1 MERPEKFYGKPSEGF
16 EKTKRLAAQ
25 LLELCQTAAPALPE
39 DLKDACRELEQ
50 RYEEST
56 FRVVVLRM
64 FSRGKST
71 FLNALIGRRLLYES
85 DREATGAITLLR
97 NSPPLYRGGP
107 FTVLLKS
114 LEAVDDAFYTR
125 MLHPEGSPSQEEL
138 RRRSWF
144 DAFRQVLARRLE
156 QGEPRPAAGGHSE
169 GCGRLHL
176 PPVHPGGGLL
186 PLRMSAAHRAATP
199 VGQRRVKNHGGR
211 CEQGLPEPDRTVLSV
226 YETKYPGDLRTLVL
240 LRLRS
245 AACLHREE
253 TVNAN
258 LKM

>member
-107 FTVLLKS
+107 FTGRDGLSEEQAQVIRQAMDQTGAVIFLVLPES
-114 LEAVDDAFYTR
+114 LEAVGDAFYTR
-125 MLHPEGSPSQEEL
+125 MLQPEGSPSQEEL

-156 QGEPRPAAGGHSE
+156 QLRAGQRQFTEAQRQRLEEVRAEAQRKLHALYERQDFFDRRLLQSFPTLKSARHSE
-169 GCGRLHL
+169 ALAK
-176 PPVHPGGGLL
+176 
-186 PLRMSAAHRAATP
+186 LREYLENRKQPIKENKEM
-199 VGQRRVKNHGGR
+199 
-211 CEQGLPEPDRTVLSV
+211 
-226 YETKYPGDLRTLVL
+226 
-240 LRLRS
+240 
-245 AACLHREE
+245 
-253 TVNAN
+253 
-258 LKM
+258 

>member
-107 FTVLLKS
+107 FTGRDGLSEEQAQVIRQAMARLGLEDPRRGLMVGDRKYDVEGARECGMDCAGVEFFGYAPPGELES
-114 LEAVDDAFYTR
+114 AGAVAVVRTVAELEAFILQR
-125 MLHPEGSPSQEEL
+125 
-138 RRRSWF
+138 
-144 DAFRQVLARRLE
+144 
-156 QGEPRPAAGGHSE
+156 
-169 GCGRLHL
+169 GR
-176 PPVHPGGGLL
+176 
-186 PLRMSAAHRAATP
+186 
-199 VGQRRVKNHGGR
+199 
-211 CEQGLPEPDRTVLSV
+211 
-226 YETKYPGDLRTLVL
+226 
-240 LRLRS
+240 
-245 AACLHREE
+245 
-253 TVNAN
+253 
-258 LKM
+258 